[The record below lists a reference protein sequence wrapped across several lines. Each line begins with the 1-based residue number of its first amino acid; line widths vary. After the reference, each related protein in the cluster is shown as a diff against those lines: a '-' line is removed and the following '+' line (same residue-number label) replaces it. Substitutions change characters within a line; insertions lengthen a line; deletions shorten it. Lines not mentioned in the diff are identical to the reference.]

1 MGALAEMQ
9 PSGQS
14 IARDSTRHHRRS
26 AATRLRRTYR
36 IWPRMSSATIAVFR
50 LSFFRRR
57 YLGGSRSL
65 GHVCPA
71 RRSNRVHPAPG
82 WSRMSP
88 AAVAAPPVE
97 FPPLMLSTDRLK
109 EMLLVLSTTA
119 VNCCCPPAGILTD
132 VYSAGS
138 RLAEAK
144 APVKMQLFRRIQRME
159 QPTGKRGTAFSARTQ
174 KDPCHEVTPTT
185 NCHRAYTVEVTLRR
199 QVAVHKHAG
208 RKRVTPSQQSI
219 EKPPACRIG
228 AQKPGG
234 RSLTTPKLRSSAS
247 PALTIVPSSNNRP
260 ISVTP
265 WGTRRG
271 GEKVGRG

>member
-1 MGALAEMQ
+1 MF
-9 PSGQS
+9 
-14 IARDSTRHHRRS
+14 D
-26 AATRLRRTYR
+26 
-36 IWPRMSSATIAVFR
+36 
-50 LSFFRRR
+50 
-57 YLGGSRSL
+57 
-65 GHVCPA
+65 
-71 RRSNRVHPAPG
+71 
-82 WSRMSP
+82 
-88 AAVAAPPVE
+88 
-97 FPPLMLSTDRLK
+97 
-109 EMLLVLSTTA
+109 
-119 VNCCCPPAGILTD
+119 
-132 VYSAGS
+132 SAGS

-144 APVKMQLFRRIQRME
+144 APVRKMQLFRRIQLKE

-185 NCHRAYTVEVTLRR
+185 NCHRAYSAEVTLSR
-199 QVAVHKHAG
+199 QVAVHEHAG
-208 RKRVTPSQQSI
+208 RVTPSQQSI

-271 GEKVGRG
+271 GEKVGRGCSGSGAQSLRASETSTKPARRVSDGCPVLFEITSISSRSDGTRSRSTPAKTRAISCATLRRKRSVWTKSTAERNRDWRKTLGHASGTCAFNSSSL

>member
-1 MGALAEMQ
+1 
-9 PSGQS
+9 
-14 IARDSTRHHRRS
+14 
-26 AATRLRRTYR
+26 
-36 IWPRMSSATIAVFR
+36 
-50 LSFFRRR
+50 
-57 YLGGSRSL
+57 
-65 GHVCPA
+65 
-71 RRSNRVHPAPG
+71 
-82 WSRMSP
+82 
-88 AAVAAPPVE
+88 
-97 FPPLMLSTDRLK
+97 
-109 EMLLVLSTTA
+109 
-119 VNCCCPPAGILTD
+119 
-132 VYSAGS
+132 
-138 RLAEAK
+138 
-144 APVKMQLFRRIQRME
+144 MQLFRRIQRKE

-199 QVAVHKHAG
+199 QVAVLEHAG
-208 RKRVTPSQQSI
+208 RVTPSQQSI

-271 GEKVGRG
+271 AEKVGRG